1 MNYSYISAKC
11 LNCKRA
17 LFIKITKIMWFIRV
31 NSGLGPNFLVCSGC
45 QTKMKTNNKEWQQM
59 SWKEKLWYLVLSIFY
74 GVILGFMTSIII
86 MVANEKIF
94 RLPLSSGDA
103 WLLIVAPI
111 ALIIF
116 FIQLIRIELSIG
128 RMENNKES
136 SKTVS
141 FWDWET
147 NLQFYGMVWIILI
160 MLSSIPLVF

>member
-1 MNYSYISAKC
+1 
-11 LNCKRA
+11 
-17 LFIKITKIMWFIRV
+17 MWFIRV

-160 MLSSIPLVF
+160 VLSSIPLVF

>member
-59 SWKEKLWYLVLSIFY
+59 SWKVKLWYLVLSIFY

-111 ALIIF
+111 AIIIF
-116 FIQLIRIELSIG
+116 LIQLIRIELSIG

-160 MLSSIPLVF
+160 VLSSIPLVF

>member
-1 MNYSYISAKC
+1 MNYSYISATC

-160 MLSSIPLVF
+160 VLSSIPLVF

>member
-1 MNYSYISAKC
+1 MQ
-11 LNCKRA
+11 L
-17 LFIKITKIMWFIRV
+17 
-31 NSGLGPNFLVCSGC
+31 
-45 QTKMKTNNKEWQQM
+45 QNK
-59 SWKEKLWYLVLSIFY
+59 
-74 GVILGFMTSIII
+74 
-86 MVANEKIF
+86 NEKIF

>member
-160 MLSSIPLVF
+160 VLSSIPLVF

>member
-111 ALIIF
+111 AIIIF
-116 FIQLIRIELSIG
+116 LIQLIRIELSIG

-160 MLSSIPLVF
+160 VLSSIPLVF

>member
-1 MNYSYISAKC
+1 MNYSYISATC